1 MQNLDEKEW
10 KPIKISDIFETIK
23 PGKISQ
29 ANQFEKVSNG
39 GVNYIAA
46 TNRNNGV
53 LYQLEPSEDLKK
65 KVQAGNCIG
74 FIKDGDGSAGYAI
87 YKHEQFAST
96 VNVIYGYAD
105 WLNRENGLFFVA
117 AQDMIEDKYS
127 HGYKRN
133 LQHLCGD
140 KVMLPVTDSGEPD
153 YEYMA
158 EYTRQKRETM
168 LDKYRKYVEA
178 HIAELG
184 ELVEIPTLDG
194 KEWNHFRM
202 PEIFGLIQRG
212 KRLKNADHVPGIVPY
227 VSSTANNNGV
237 DDYIE
242 ATPGTRAFGDCISLA
257 NSGSVGT
264 AFYEPFEYVASDHVT
279 ALKTEGMSKYVYLF
293 LTSTIEKQGSNFNFN
308 REIND
313 ARIKNMQIMLPV
325 TDSGEPDYAYMEQ
338 YAKNMMLRKYQQY
351 LEFINR
357 QNVAEVE

>member
-1 MQNLDEKEW
+1 MQSLDEKSWNEFYLN
-10 KPIKISDIFETIK
+10 DIFGFKLAKGDNQPKNMNQGRIPVVSAGET
-23 PGKISQ
+23 
-29 ANQFEKVSNG
+29 
-39 GVNYIAA
+39 
-46 TNRNNGV
+46 NNGV
-53 LYQLEPSEDLKK
+53 TAFVSNPDEGSVFQSGTVTVDMFGKAFWHGYDYCAVSHGRVNILDLN
-65 KVQAGNCIG
+65 VPNNSSQFISTCIDEG
-74 FIKDGDGSAGYAI
+74 TIS
-87 YKHEQFAST
+87 
-96 VNVIYGYAD
+96 
-105 WLNRENGLFFVA
+105 
-117 AQDMIEDKYS
+117 KYS
-127 HGYKRN
+127 YNQMCSQKR
-133 LQHLCGD
+133 LTRQ

-338 YAKNMMLRKYQQY
+338 YAKNMMLRKYKQY

-357 QNVAEVE
+357 QNVAEVD

>member
-1 MQNLDEKEW
+1 MQSLDEKEW
-10 KPIKISDIFETIK
+10 KPIKISNIFETIK

-39 GVNYIAA
+39 GINYIAA

-53 LYQLEPSEDLKK
+53 LCQLEPSEDLKK

-87 YKHEQFAST
+87 YKHEPFAST

-105 WLNRENGLFFVA
+105 WLNCENGLFFVA

-133 LQHLCGD
+133 LQHLRGD
-140 KVMLPVTDSGEPD
+140 KVMLPVDDACNPD

-158 EYTRQKRETM
+158 EYTRQKRDAM

>member
-1 MQNLDEKEW
+1 MQSLDEKSWNEFYLN
-10 KPIKISDIFETIK
+10 DIFGFKLAKGDNQPKNMNQGRIPVVSAGET
-23 PGKISQ
+23 
-29 ANQFEKVSNG
+29 
-39 GVNYIAA
+39 
-46 TNRNNGV
+46 NNGV
-53 LYQLEPSEDLKK
+53 TAFVSTPDEGSVFQSGTVTVDMFGKAFWHGYDYCAVSHGRVNILDLNAPNNSS
-65 KVQAGNCIG
+65 QFISTCIDEG
-74 FIKDGDGSAGYAI
+74 TIS
-87 YKHEQFAST
+87 
-96 VNVIYGYAD
+96 
-105 WLNRENGLFFVA
+105 
-117 AQDMIEDKYS
+117 KYS
-127 HGYKRN
+127 YNQMCSQKR
-133 LQHLCGD
+133 LTRQ

-212 KRLKNADHVPGIVPY
+212 KRLKNADHVPGIAPY

-357 QNVAEVE
+357 HNVAEVE

>member
-1 MQNLDEKEW
+1 MQSLDEKSWNEFYLN
-10 KPIKISDIFETIK
+10 DIFGFKLAKGDNQPKNMNQGRIPVVSAGET
-23 PGKISQ
+23 
-29 ANQFEKVSNG
+29 
-39 GVNYIAA
+39 
-46 TNRNNGV
+46 NNGV
-53 LYQLEPSEDLKK
+53 TAFVSNPDEGSVFQSGTVTVDMFGKAFWHGYDYCAVSHGRVNILDLNAPNNSS
-65 KVQAGNCIG
+65 QFISTCIDEG
-74 FIKDGDGSAGYAI
+74 TIS
-87 YKHEQFAST
+87 
-96 VNVIYGYAD
+96 
-105 WLNRENGLFFVA
+105 
-117 AQDMIEDKYS
+117 KYS
-127 HGYKRN
+127 YNQMCSQKR
-133 LQHLCGD
+133 LTRQ

-184 ELVEIPTLDG
+184 ELVEIQTLDG

-212 KRLKNADHVPGIVPY
+212 KRLKNADHVPGIAPY

-338 YAKNMMLRKYQQY
+338 YAKNMVLRKYQQY

>member
-1 MQNLDEKEW
+1 MQSLDEKSWNEFYLN
-10 KPIKISDIFETIK
+10 DIFGFKLAKGDNQPKNMNQGRIPVVSAGET
-23 PGKISQ
+23 
-29 ANQFEKVSNG
+29 
-39 GVNYIAA
+39 
-46 TNRNNGV
+46 NNGV
-53 LYQLEPSEDLKK
+53 TAFVSNPDEGSVFQSGTVTVDMFGKAFWHGYDYCAVSHGRVNILDLNAPNNSS
-65 KVQAGNCIG
+65 QFISTCIDEG
-74 FIKDGDGSAGYAI
+74 TIS
-87 YKHEQFAST
+87 
-96 VNVIYGYAD
+96 
-105 WLNRENGLFFVA
+105 
-117 AQDMIEDKYS
+117 KYS
-127 HGYKRN
+127 YNQMCSQKR
-133 LQHLCGD
+133 LTRQ

-212 KRLKNADHVPGIVPY
+212 KRLKNADHVPGIAPY

-293 LTSTIEKQGSNFNFN
+293 LNSTIEKQGSNFNFN

>member
-1 MQNLDEKEW
+1 MQSLDEKSWNEFYLN
-10 KPIKISDIFETIK
+10 DIFGFKLAKGDNQPKNMNQGRIPVVSAGET
-23 PGKISQ
+23 
-29 ANQFEKVSNG
+29 
-39 GVNYIAA
+39 
-46 TNRNNGV
+46 NNGV
-53 LYQLEPSEDLKK
+53 TAFVSNPDEGSVFQSGTVTVDMFGKAFWHGYDYCAVSHGRVNILDLNAPNNSS
-65 KVQAGNCIG
+65 QFISTCIDEG
-74 FIKDGDGSAGYAI
+74 TIS
-87 YKHEQFAST
+87 
-96 VNVIYGYAD
+96 
-105 WLNRENGLFFVA
+105 
-117 AQDMIEDKYS
+117 KYS
-127 HGYKRN
+127 YNQMCSQKR
-133 LQHLCGD
+133 LTRQ

-184 ELVEIPTLDG
+184 ELVEIPMLDG

-357 QNVAEVE
+357 QNVAEVD

>member
-1 MQNLDEKEW
+1 MQSLDEKSWNEFYLN
-10 KPIKISDIFETIK
+10 DIFGFKLAKGDNQPKNMNQGRIPVVSAGET
-23 PGKISQ
+23 
-29 ANQFEKVSNG
+29 
-39 GVNYIAA
+39 
-46 TNRNNGV
+46 NNGV
-53 LYQLEPSEDLKK
+53 TAFVSNPDEGSVFQSGTVTVDMFGKAFWHGYDYCAVSHGRVNILDLNAPNNSS
-65 KVQAGNCIG
+65 QFISTCIDEG
-74 FIKDGDGSAGYAI
+74 TIS
-87 YKHEQFAST
+87 
-96 VNVIYGYAD
+96 
-105 WLNRENGLFFVA
+105 
-117 AQDMIEDKYS
+117 KYS
-127 HGYKRN
+127 YNQMCSQKR
-133 LQHLCGD
+133 LTRQ

-338 YAKNMMLRKYQQY
+338 YAKNMMLRKYKQY

>member
-1 MQNLDEKEW
+1 
-10 KPIKISDIFETIK
+10 
-23 PGKISQ
+23 
-29 ANQFEKVSNG
+29 
-39 GVNYIAA
+39 
-46 TNRNNGV
+46 
-53 LYQLEPSEDLKK
+53 
-65 KVQAGNCIG
+65 
-74 FIKDGDGSAGYAI
+74 
-87 YKHEQFAST
+87 
-96 VNVIYGYAD
+96 
-105 WLNRENGLFFVA
+105 
-117 AQDMIEDKYS
+117 
-127 HGYKRN
+127 
-133 LQHLCGD
+133 
-140 KVMLPVTDSGEPD
+140 MLPVDNAEEPD

-158 EYTRQKRETM
+158 EYTRQKRDAM
-168 LDKYRKYVEA
+168 LDKYRKYAEA
-178 HIAELG
+178 RVAELG
-184 ELVEIPTLDG
+184 ELVEIPALDK
-194 KEWNHFRM
+194 KEWKHFRM

-313 ARIKNMQIMLPV
+313 ARIKNMQIMLPID
-325 TDSGEPDYAYMEQ
+325 DSGEPDYAYMEQ

-351 LEFINR
+351 LAY
-357 QNVAEVE
+357 AERNSH